1 MSEIAAPVP
10 DAPTSSTA
18 ERPLAVLVAMA
29 AAVALLVA
37 GLVIAGYHALA
48 APTVPRFATVDLA
61 DVVAVR
67 EMQALLEATRSGGDA
82 QSSLRAA
89 TQWPQDL
96 ERTLAAI
103 QEECRCILLVRA
115 AVVASRLTD
124 FTPELKK
131 RMGLDRLD
139 AAELRRALGSELF
152 TSPRAGNALPP
163 AAAPVPAPPSGA
175 PQRQELPYERN
186 PRP

>member
-1 MSEIAAPVP
+1 MTDIAAVTPEP
-10 DAPTSSTA
+10 TAAPEPGRSMTT
-18 ERPLAVLVAMA
+18 LALMA
-29 AAVALLVA
+29 AAIALLVA
-37 GLVIAGYHALA
+37 AAAIAAYHTLA

-67 EMQALLEATRSGGDA
+67 EMQALLEAARSGGDA
-82 QSSLRAA
+82 QATLRAA
-89 TQWPQDL
+89 THWPQDL

-115 AVVASRLTD
+115 AVVASHLTD

-139 AAELRRALGSELF
+139 AAELRRTLGGALF
-152 TSPRAGNALPP
+152 TSPRAAFP
-163 AAAPVPAPPSGA
+163 PAPPGA
-175 PQRQELPYERN
+175 PAPTAAANPRQELPN
-186 PRP
+186 DRPARP